1 MNSMNSYVPKSV
13 PKDLSWDER
22 DGLMTWY
29 NQTKCEDFLRDTN
42 KHFQEAKGSILTLFI
57 DNVME
62 RRSQNTF

>member
-13 PKDLSWDER
+13 PKDLPWYER

-42 KHFQEAKGSILTLFI
+42 KHFQEAKESILTLFI